1 VTIQSEQ
8 IEGWIVVTG
17 AGRGIGAG
25 IAQRLCERGACV
37 MVADLDLAAAEETAA
52 RLCRDGH
59 RAQAGHVDVTEET
72 SVEAL
77 GDVTVRLGKLVGWVN
92 NAGISEVVPLIDM
105 SVEAWDRMMSVNVRG
120 VFLGTR
126 AAARR
131 MESGGAI
138 VNLASISSVIA
149 FPHRSHYGASKGA
162 VAAFTKHAAIDL
174 APRGIRV
181 NAVGPGTIE
190 SEMTRGRLSDPEQLR
205 WTLQRV
211 PAGRVGQPE
220 DIGNAVAFLCSQDAS
235 YITGTVL
242 MCDGGWT
249 AAA

>member
-1 VTIQSEQ
+1 
-8 IEGWIVVTG
+8 
-17 AGRGIGAG
+17 
-25 IAQRLCERGACV
+25 
-37 MVADLDLAAAEETAA
+37 
-52 RLCRDGH
+52 
-59 RAQAGHVDVTEET
+59 
-72 SVEAL
+72 
-77 GDVTVRLGKLVGWVN
+77 
-92 NAGISEVVPLIDM
+92 
-105 SVEAWDRMMSVNVRG
+105 MSVNVRG

-131 MESGGAI
+131 MQSGGAI
-138 VNLASISSVIA
+138 VNLASVSSFIA

-162 VAAFTKHAAIDL
+162 VVAFTKHAAIDL

-190 SEMTRGRLSDPEQLR
+190 SQMTRGRLSDPEQLR

-220 DIGNAVAFLCSQDAS
+220 DIGNAVAFLCSQDAA
-235 YITGTVL
+235 YITGVVL

>member
-1 VTIQSEQ
+1 
-8 IEGWIVVTG
+8 
-17 AGRGIGAG
+17 
-25 IAQRLCERGACV
+25 
-37 MVADLDLAAAEETAA
+37 MVADLDLAAAKETAA
-52 RLCRDGH
+52 RLCREGH
-59 RAQAGHVDVTEET
+59 RAQAGHVDVTEEI

-77 GDVTVRLGKLVGWVN
+77 GNVTVGLGKLVGWVN
-92 NAGISEVVPLIDM
+92 NAGISEVIPLTDM
-105 SVEAWDRMMSVNVRG
+105 SVETWDRMMSVNVRG

-138 VNLASISSVIA
+138 VNLASVSSVIA

-190 SEMTRGRLSDPEQLR
+190 SQMTQARLSDPEQLR

>member
-1 VTIQSEQ
+1 
-8 IEGWIVVTG
+8 
-17 AGRGIGAG
+17 
-25 IAQRLCERGACV
+25 

-92 NAGISEVVPLIDM
+92 NAGISEVVPLTDM
-105 SVEAWDRMMSVNVRG
+105 SVDAWDRMMSVNVRG

-131 MESGGAI
+131 MERGGAI

-190 SEMTRGRLSDPEQLR
+190 SEMTRGRLSDPEQFR

>member
-1 VTIQSEQ
+1 MTIQSEQ
-8 IEGWIVVTG
+8 IQGWIVVTG

-37 MVADLDLAAAEETAA
+37 IVADLDLAAAEETAA
-52 RLCRDGH
+52 RLCGDGH
-59 RAQAGHVDVTEET
+59 RAQAGYVDVTEET

-77 GDVTVRLGKLVGWVN
+77 GDVTVRLGNLVGWVN
-92 NAGISEVVPLIDM
+92 NAGISEVIPLTDM
-105 SVEAWDRMMSVNVRG
+105 SVEAWDHMMSVNVRG

-131 MESGGAI
+131 MQSGGAI
-138 VNLASISSVIA
+138 VNLASVSSFIA

-162 VAAFTKHAAIDL
+162 VVAFTKHAAIDL

-190 SEMTRGRLSDPEQLR
+190 SQMTRGRLSDPEQLR

-220 DIGNAVAFLCSQDAS
+220 DIGNAVAFLCSQDAA
-235 YITGTVL
+235 YITGVVL

>member
-1 VTIQSEQ
+1 VI
-8 IEGWIVVTG
+8 
-17 AGRGIGAG
+17 
-25 IAQRLCERGACV
+25 
-37 MVADLDLAAAEETAA
+37 VADLDLATAKETAA
-52 RLCRDGH
+52 RLCREGH
-59 RAQAGHVDVTEET
+59 RALAGHVDVTEET

-92 NAGISEVVPLIDM
+92 NAGISEVIPLTDM

-138 VNLASISSVIA
+138 VNLASVSSVIA
-149 FPHRSHYGASKGA
+149 FPHRCHYGASKGA
-162 VAAFTKHAAIDL
+162 VVAFTKHAAIDL

-190 SEMTRGRLSDPEQLR
+190 SQMTRGRLSDPEQLR
-205 WTLQRV
+205 WTCTCRSSW
-211 PAGRVGQPE
+211 PAGRYWQRRGVLVQP
-220 DIGNAVAFLCSQDAS
+220 GCSLHHRCRADVRWRLDRCCLNLIRFCS
-235 YITGTVL
+235 I
-242 MCDGGWT
+242 
-249 AAA
+249 